1 MSKRPT
7 TMADHRR
14 SLGRRGEAL
23 AEAYFRSHEYKIVAQ
38 NYRCRAGEMDLI
50 VERAGTL
57 VFVEVRTRRGTAAG
71 TPEESITPTKAQRLI
86 TVAETYRQ
94 EQPGGP
100 ESWRIDLIAIEVSKG
115 GRLIRL
121 DHIPHAV
128 EG

>member
-1 MSKRPT
+1 MNKRPPKR
-7 TMADHRR
+7 ADHRR
-14 SLGRRGEAL
+14 GLGRRGEAL
-23 AEAYFRSHEYKIVAQ
+23 AEAYFRTQEYNIIAR

-50 VERAGTL
+50 VEQDGTL

-71 TPEESITPTKAQRLI
+71 TPEESITPIKAQRLI

-94 EQPGGP
+94 ERPGAP
-100 ESWRIDLIAIEVSKG
+100 ESWRIDVVAIEVG
-115 GRLIRL
+115 ERGRLVRL

>member
-1 MSKRPT
+1 MSKRPPT
-7 TMADHRR
+7 LADHRR
-14 SLGRRGEAL
+14 GLGRRGEAL
-23 AEAYFRSHEYKIVAQ
+23 AAAYFRSHEYTIIAR

-50 VERAGTL
+50 VEQDGTL
-57 VFVEVRTRRGTAAG
+57 IFVEVRTRRGTAAG

-94 EQPGGP
+94 EQPGAP
-100 ESWRIDLIAIEVSKG
+100 ESWRIDLIAIEVSAR
-115 GRLIRL
+115 GRLLRL

>member
-1 MSKRPT
+1 MNKRPP
-7 TMADHRR
+7 TMSDHRR

-23 AEAYFRSHEYKIVAQ
+23 AEAYFRTREYQVIAR

-50 VERAGTL
+50 VEQDGTL
-57 VFVEVRTRRGTAAG
+57 IFVEVRTRRGTAAG
-71 TPEESITPTKAQRLI
+71 TPEESITPVKAQRLI

-94 EQPGGP
+94 EQPGAP
-100 ESWRIDLIAIEVSKG
+100 ESWRIDIIAIEVG
-115 GRLIRL
+115 ERGRLVRL

>member
-1 MSKRPT
+1 MSKRSPT
-7 TMADHRR
+7 LADHRR
-14 SLGRRGEAL
+14 GLGRRGEAL
-23 AEAYFRSHEYKIVAQ
+23 AAVYFRSHEYQIIAR

-50 VERAGTL
+50 VEQDGTL

-71 TPEESITPTKAQRLI
+71 TPEESVTPTKARRLI

-94 EQPGGP
+94 ERPGAP
-100 ESWRIDLIAIEVSKG
+100 DSWRIDLIAIEFSEQ
-115 GRLIRL
+115 GRLLRL